1 VAFQR
6 LIIDG
11 YSLIHRDPETKRI
24 VAENLR
30 RAREVLIEKV
40 SRTATAMADHV
51 TVVFDGQQ
59 TGGSLPGGIQA
70 IEIIYSSSGQTADT
84 VIERMV
90 RQAANPSLWMVVT
103 NDRRERETVLAAGVH
118 TMSCAVFIEECERL
132 GRQQTQSMHRQK
144 LRQPGPKL
152 GDYFPKNNEPV

>member
-1 VAFQR
+1 MAYQR

-24 VAENLR
+24 VADNLR
-30 RAREVLIEKV
+30 RAREVLVEKI
-40 SRTATAMADHV
+40 SRTATAMAQQV

-59 TGGSLPGGIQA
+59 SGASSPGGIQA

-84 VIERMV
+84 VIERLV
-90 RQAANPSLWMVVT
+90 HQATNPANWLVVT
-103 NDRRERETVLAAGVH
+103 NDRRERETVLAAGVQ
-118 TMSCAVFIEECERL
+118 TMSCAVFLEECTRMA
-132 GRQQTQSMHRQK
+132 RQQTQSMARNA

-152 GDYFPKNNEPV
+152 GDFFPKEPR